1 MVWLVGAVRE
11 PPLRCVPWFGK
22 GMGGGC
28 RCCVNGMK
36 VPSLKWRAHG
46 NDEVGEGMTVE
57 FMRWLR
63 GREGK
68 GVLYGFWIP
77 SCAGMSGG
85 CGGDGVLSCTSGKVF
100 R

>member
-1 MVWLVGAVRE
+1 
-11 PPLRCVPWFGK
+11 
-22 GMGGGC
+22 
-28 RCCVNGMK
+28 MK
-36 VPSLKWRAHG
+36 VPSLKWRARG

-68 GVLYGFWIP
+68 GVLYGFWVP
-77 SCAGMSGG
+77 ACAGMTGG
-85 CGGDGVLSCTSGKVF
+85 CGDDGGLSCTSGKVF